1 MTIKKVALSLMI
13 LSGSFAYAGER
24 DDINQILK
32 EISYTKEVVKKI
44 KRKYGKSNAKVKF
57 NYDALILQLNST
69 ESGIKEFL
77 NLKIKT
83 LHSTPPKPIQLPLY
97 NIRAN

>member
-32 EISYTKEVVKKI
+32 EIIYTKEVVKKI
-44 KRKYGKSNAKVKF
+44 KQKYGKSKAKVTF
-57 NYDALILQLNST
+57 NYDALILQLNAT
-69 ESGIKEFL
+69 ENGIKEFL
-77 NLKIKT
+77 NLQIKT
-83 LHSTPPKPIQLPLY
+83 LHSAPPKPVVNPLY
-97 NIRAN
+97 NVREN